1 MRNLLDIS
9 ILYMLLNV
17 IVSQN
22 VVVKYNKNI
31 LSKLRL

>member
-17 IVSQN
+17 IVSRN